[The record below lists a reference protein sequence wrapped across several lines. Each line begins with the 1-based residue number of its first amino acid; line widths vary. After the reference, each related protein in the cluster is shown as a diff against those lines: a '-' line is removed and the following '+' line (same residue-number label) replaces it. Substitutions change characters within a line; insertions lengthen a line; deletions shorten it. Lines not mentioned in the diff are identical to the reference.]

1 MLVGRTGAV
10 AVGSTENCD
19 LTPGV
24 ALVAYPESSTADPAQ
39 AGLLLSTCPFFHTS
53 LAWMAVMS
61 EGESPSA
68 SLIMLHSSANDC
80 SSTFLLSDSISISN
94 NDTADILLDDENRV
108 YVRGETVNIA
118 NTADAGVFIE
128 PNGSVT
134 IRLGSSD

>member
-1 MLVGRTGAV
+1 
-10 AVGSTENCD
+10 
-19 LTPGV
+19 
-24 ALVAYPESSTADPAQ
+24 
-39 AGLLLSTCPFFHTS
+39 
-53 LAWMAVMS
+53 MS